1 MNSSKLGC
9 SRGSH
14 HLCRIY
20 STVLRDRWSS
30 IMEPNHFNKFIRKTG
45 ASTWGVVYT
54 ASVINRNLYLNHK
67 RILSEKYSYLP
78 KSICNDNIFGGSN
91 DGIKK
96 RCKGY
101 PWLCGELLEAYL
113 PCCDS
118 LLICQD
124 VIFGHYRGRY
134 GSDPLA
140 RACTRPR
147 IAVFNISLL
156 CFEATTS
163 VPISVPLFVKN

>member
-1 MNSSKLGC
+1 VNSSKLGC

-20 STVLRDRWSS
+20 SGAGTCL
-30 IMEPNHFNKFIRKTG
+30 PNKLVEVIRFHNG
-45 ASTWGVVYT
+45 APPITQDSKGVVYT

-134 GSDPLA
+134 SSDPLV